1 MHPRV
6 STYRP
11 AISIR
16 GIHNLHRLR
25 SLSKRIVLNCIRTRL
40 KGSPAVKE
48 FLLFFL
54 TLAILSPAATPDRRY
69 LVDLVIS
76 YPIPHVFYI
85 HRLLYMQVPDWTFI
99 V

>member
-1 MHPRV
+1 MHPRI

-25 SLSKRIVLNCIRTRL
+25 SLGKRIVLNRIRTRL

-54 TLAILSPAATPDRRY
+54 TLAILCSTAPPYCRY

-76 YPIPHVFYI
+76 YPIPHVLYI
-85 HRLLYMQVPDWTFI
+85 HRLLNMQVPDWTFI